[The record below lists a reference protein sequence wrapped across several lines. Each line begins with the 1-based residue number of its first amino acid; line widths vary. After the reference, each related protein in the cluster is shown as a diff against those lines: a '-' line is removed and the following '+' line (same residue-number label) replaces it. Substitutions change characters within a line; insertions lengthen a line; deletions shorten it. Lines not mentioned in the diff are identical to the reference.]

1 MFIMIYGLK
10 FVGLK
15 FRYIKYEVKIFIFLH
30 NLFKYYLVVRFI

>member
-15 FRYIKYEVKIFIFLH
+15 FRYIKYEVKIFIFFYITFL
-30 NLFKYYLVVRFI
+30 NII